1 MKITERRLRSI
12 IREELKLAAQPQ
24 RLDEGIWDDIVAQF
38 DKAVQTGKMTVDQ
51 ARRDMGSLKKM
62 GSKGAEAVTAAQ
74 AGGSVKE
81 VLEPFLPEIK
91 QKIIDY
97 IAFDASKM
105 AADEANPSDFV
116 PAVVKTLS
124 SDVSEW
130 VDVFEGNLKQE
141 IQSIVSKMAPDI
153 AEAVV
158 KNLAPR

>member
-1 MKITERRLRSI
+1 MKITKRQLRRI
-12 IREELKLAAQPQ
+12 IREELRRNSRSS
-24 RLDEGIWDDIVAQF
+24 RLNEGIWDDIVAQF
-38 DKAVQTGKMTVDQ
+38 DKAVQTGKMTMDQ

-62 GSKGAEAVTAAQ
+62 GSKGAEAITAAQ
-74 AGGSVKE
+74 EGGSVKE

-97 IAFDASKM
+97 IAFDAAKM

-116 PAVVKTLS
+116 PGVVKTLS
-124 SDVSEW
+124 SDVAEW
-130 VDVFEGNLKQE
+130 VDVFENNLKQE
-141 IQSIVSKMAPDI
+141 IQSIVSKMAPDV